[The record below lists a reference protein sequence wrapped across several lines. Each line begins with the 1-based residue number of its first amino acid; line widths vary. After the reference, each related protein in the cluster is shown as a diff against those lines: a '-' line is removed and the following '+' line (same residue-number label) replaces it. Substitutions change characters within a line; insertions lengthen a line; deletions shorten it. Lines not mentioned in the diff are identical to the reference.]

1 VSMEYGCVLWILV
14 ILFLL
19 SIMIC
24 SSPACSRK
32 NKTFAT
38 KNKGNKTKY
47 SQYKQNEV
55 HADYINVHLR
65 WCKTF

>member
-1 VSMEYGCVLWILV
+1 
-14 ILFLL
+14 
-19 SIMIC
+19 MIR

-32 NKTFAT
+32 NKIFAT

-55 HADYINVHLR
+55 HADYINVHLPGAKKFSR
-65 WCKTF
+65 L